1 MKWIKKLIT
10 TFLVLVLI
18 NLISILI
25 LSLNLKKILVD
36 GIIKE
41 TITAQITK
49 KDQKESNFIITEET
63 LNQITDDER
72 IKELLNTKEVNDL
85 LNKYLDLTVDS
96 IIDESKLNEIEIE
109 RDMMNF
115 LEKNKSSLEDLVG
128 TEITEEAIENTRI
141 QMESGDWSRSYK
153 QSIKNTSKSI
163 NKTEKTVLVGYK
175 FFISVKFKVIIIS
188 LIALDII
195 LIMVIEKSWIK
206 LIKKIIDAVIISSIS
221 LILMSIVIQTLV
233 RRLADFPS
241 FQMASLLN
249 TCIILLVTSILLR
262 ILYAIVLKKTKK
274 EEENDLSKTFNSS
287 V

>member
-175 FFISVKFKVIIIS
+175 FFISVKFKVS
-188 LIALDII
+188 K
-195 LIMVIEKSWIK
+195 E
-206 LIKKIIDAVIISSIS
+206 SIS
-221 LILMSIVIQTLV
+221 TNFKFLQAKNI
-233 RRLADFPS
+233 
-241 FQMASLLN
+241 
-249 TCIILLVTSILLR
+249 
-262 ILYAIVLKKTKK
+262 
-274 EEENDLSKTFNSS
+274 
-287 V
+287 